1 MFKLSYCLCI
11 CISKMCYVES
21 GFQQQANMDAY
32 EVQLKHEQDKCTK
45 AQTKLSQIKVRAFYM
60 SNKFVALSFR

>member
-1 MFKLSYCLCI
+1 
-11 CISKMCYVES
+11 MCYVES